1 MKIISRKLMPVEQK
15 AYPRF
20 HTYVK
25 HTCEAQSI
33 VVLTSM
39 YVCKTAKEPEDQTNK
54 QTHFFMK

>member
-1 MKIISRKLMPVEQK
+1 MPVEQK
-15 AYPRF
+15 AYPMF

-39 YVCKTAKEPEDQTNK
+39 YVCKTAKEPEYQTN
-54 QTHFFMK
+54 TFFHEIKLM